1 MSPIELSFDEG
12 NIYECPLSNIMDARK
27 VIAFHSYKGGTGKTT
42 CITNL
47 AALYASQGK
56 KICLMDFDIYAP
68 SLTSYFNADP
78 QYHIH
83 DLLSGK
89 AGIDDVLVDYTKKL
103 KLDGEL
109 HIAFASPAKEDIH
122 SIEIN
127 YDNNFQIKSLKQFLA
142 VKKQLLQREGFDY
155 IFIDTSPGIRY
166 WSINALAATDILF
179 LMLKINNMDING
191 TKQMITEIYDS
202 LTRFGLNTHLILN
215 KVPGA
220 SPLNSYNP
228 NLFNDVQNEIET
240 LLDLPVFLSIP
251 CYCDIQFNRDEFLWA
266 LYKPQHPFSETLREI
281 PTLLQK
287 IK

>member
-1 MSPIELSFDEG
+1 
-12 NIYECPLSNIMDARK
+12 MDTRK

-47 AALYASQGK
+47 AALYANQGK
-56 KICLMDFDIYAP
+56 KICLIDFDIYAP

-78 QYHIH
+78 KYHIH
-83 DLLSGK
+83 DLLSGE
-89 AGIDDVLVDYTKKL
+89 AGINDVLVDYTKKL

-127 YDNNFQIKSLKQFLA
+127 YDNNFQIKSLKQFLT

-191 TKQMITEIYDS
+191 TRQMITEIYDS
-202 LTRFGLNTHLILN
+202 LTRFGLSTHLILN

-220 SPLNSYNP
+220 NPLNGYDPS
-228 NLFNDVQNEIET
+228 
-240 LLDLPVFLSIP
+240 PVH
-251 CYCDIQFNRDEFLWA
+251 CGQNRDRGNTQPTSLPE
-266 LYKPQHPFSETLREI
+266 HPMLLRHPVQPRRVPMGTLQTRPPLLKTAREI
-281 PTLLQK
+281 PSPTEGDK
-287 IK
+287 IEATMSP